1 MIGPGGLLL
10 AAPHVH
16 VYGSSFSFIGGVA
29 KKEAKLKIFILL
41 SKVTYWARLEM
52 LVGAQYNELWKN
64 EIIKKDRLIVYLDVG
79 FIILGVKMIFVVGL
93 V

>member
-1 MIGPGGLLL
+1 
-10 AAPHVH
+10 
-16 VYGSSFSFIGGVA
+16 
-29 KKEAKLKIFILL
+29 
-41 SKVTYWARLEM
+41 M